1 MARLLTNAF
10 RSFLAKQFVDTML
23 HPHGADY
30 YDNIYYIAAHK
41 STAFTDDQNPP
52 DPLTDVQSTHY
63 ALYDELLFGKHITAD
78 DVVPMARNIPWTSG
92 TVYAMYDDRTQ
103 DLQTLNYF
111 VVSLEANEYH
121 VFKCLN
127 NNGGVPSTSQ
137 PKLSETSPDDLY
149 YRTTDG
155 YEWKYMY
162 SISSNQYFKFATSD
176 YIPIFE
182 DANVVANSVP
192 GSIDTILIEEPG
204 TSYRS
209 YATGNIK
216 VASVGGD
223 PLIYAIESSDMTLS
237 SNDFFYE
244 NCSVY
249 IDSGP
254 GDGEIRTIIDYY
266 ITGGEKI
273 MLIDSPFETTPDR
286 TSTFI
291 IAPRVFITG
300 DGENARARAIVD
312 TTDGSIEEIIIV
324 DRGQNYTYANIE
336 VVGNTGSTITAVASS
351 AQVRPII
358 APPGGHGSD
367 AVTELCSSHVC
378 IAASFER
385 DESNTIPVVN
395 DFRKISLLKNPLFNE
410 LKVDINMTFVSSGFT
425 VGETLSQVSTN
436 AVGKITGYN
445 ANTVILTNVDG
456 FFETSNTSNSN
467 TAITNGTNSAYIVS
481 LDRNFNTFDQ
491 RSIYSVSILDDGPL
505 NTGFLA
511 DETVV
516 QAGLVTLDA
525 VNLIKLTLT
534 GSQDAYTFVDGE
546 TISQVTPAG
555 TSTGKVVSRYNSILT
570 LSDVNGYFVVGS
582 SVIGGTSG
590 SIKTVTKYDNSI
602 SATATGIVH
611 QANSSI
617 IALTDVKGTFL
628 ESDINK
634 NTINT
639 FKGQTSQSIAQIIDT
654 STSKA
659 QVVDGSGQFM
669 YVENFAPVT
678 RDSEQTERI
687 KLIIE
692 F

>member
-1 MARLLTNAF
+1 
-10 RSFLAKQFVDTML
+10 
-23 HPHGADY
+23 
-30 YDNIYYIAAHK
+30 
-41 STAFTDDQNPP
+41 
-52 DPLTDVQSTHY
+52 
-63 ALYDELLFGKHITAD
+63 
-78 DVVPMARNIPWTSG
+78 
-92 TVYAMYDDRTQ
+92 
-103 DLQTLNYF
+103 
-111 VVSLEANEYH
+111 
-121 VFKCLN
+121 
-127 NNGGVPSTSQ
+127 
-137 PKLSETSPDDLY
+137 
-149 YRTTDG
+149 
-155 YEWKYMY
+155 
-162 SISSNQYFKFATSD
+162 
-176 YIPIFE
+176 
-182 DANVVANSVP
+182 VP

-216 VASVGGD
+216 VSSVGGD

-300 DGENARARAIVD
+300 DGENARARAVVD

-336 VVGNTGSTITAVASS
+336 VVGNTGSTIAAVASS

-395 DFRKISLLKNPLFNE
+395 EFRKISLLKNPLFNE
-410 LKVDINMTFVSSGFT
+410 LKVDINTTFVSSGFT

-481 LDRNFNTFDQ
+481 LDRDFNTFDQ

-516 QAGLVTLDA
+516 QAGLVILDA
-525 VNLIKLTLT
+525 VNLIKLTLS

-546 TISQVTPAG
+546 TVSQVTPAG

-617 IALTDVKGTFL
+617 IALTDVKGAFL
-628 ESDINK
+628 ESDIAT

-669 YVENFAPVT
+669 YVENFAPVA